1 MSFLIKHALLPHKV
15 VQKYAFLPPK
25 YSTVTPPNFTFL
37 CPAKSQ
43 AKRFKIFL
51 NFLRL
56 TYLVVFYFRPGHSLI
71 GKKTKPWPCEMENG
85 ENKFWF
91 SYMIC
96 SIW

>member
-56 TYLVVFYFRPGHSLI
+56 TYLILYFILDQGIH
-71 GKKTKPWPCEMENG
+71 K
-85 ENKFWF
+85 
-91 SYMIC
+91 
-96 SIW
+96 